1 MGETP
6 MLRKWTRMSALKF
19 NQVFVGLLIIST
31 LSAFVINPKYTNRI
45 RNFQGLFAPIAL
57 PVRHLA
63 AAANDRFSK
72 PHEPDHRDLT
82 VVRAENDDLRISV
95 MALMGQLEQLK
106 QTDEERRQL
115 GHLRPLC
122 STMKVAGDD
131 TGTSESLI
139 LPPTTGDTIMQGMA
153 VVYTQGLVGRIDRV
167 GPAGSQV
174 QLITDK
180 TFRVTARF
188 QYWVKES
195 DGSLTGKYRDT
206 ATLAVVQGAGKG
218 TMFIDTMTAKD
229 AGKLQIG
236 DEVVLYDAAWP
247 TTLRGQ
253 RLGQIS
259 SITSRRDAPQ
269 FFQVHIKPMRNLKEL
284 QEVQVLTKVA
294 PTAR

>member
-1 MGETP
+1 
-6 MLRKWTRMSALKF
+6 MSAVKF
-19 NQVFVGLLIIST
+19 NQVFVGLLILSI
-31 LSAFVINPKYTNRI
+31 LSAFVINPKYTNRV
-45 RNFQGLFAPIAL
+45 RNFQGLFAPVAL

-63 AAANDRFSK
+63 AAAKERLSK
-72 PHEPDHRDLT
+72 PEEPDHRDLT
-82 VVRAENDDLRISV
+82 VVRAENAELRTTLMGI
-95 MALMGQLEQLK
+95 MGQLEQLK

-131 TGTSESLI
+131 TGTNESLI
-139 LPPTTGDTIMQGMA
+139 LSATSGDAVMQGMA

-180 TFRVTARF
+180 NFRATARF
-188 QYWVKES
+188 QYWAK
-195 DGSLTGKYRDT
+195 DAAGAPAAKYRDT
-206 ATLAVVQGAGKG
+206 TLAVVQGAGKG
-218 TMFIDTMTAKD
+218 TMLIDTVTAKD
-229 AGKLQIG
+229 AEKIQVG
-236 DEVVLYDAAWP
+236 DEVVLYDATWD
-247 TTLRGQ
+247 TTVRGQ
-253 RLGQIS
+253 RLGQV
-259 SITSRRDAPQ
+259 TSLVVRRDAPQ

>member
-1 MGETP
+1 
-6 MLRKWTRMSALKF
+6 MSAVKF
-19 NQVFVGLLIIST
+19 NQVFVGLLLLST

-45 RNFQGLFAPIAL
+45 RNFQGLFAPVAL
-57 PVRHLA
+57 PVRQLA
-63 AAANDRFSK
+63 AAAKDRFSK
-72 PHEPDHRDLT
+72 PEETDHRDVT
-82 VVRAENDDLRISV
+82 VVRAENGDLRNTV
-95 MALMGQLEQLK
+95 MSLMGQLEQLK

-131 TGTSESLI
+131 TGASESLI
-139 LPPTTGDTIMQGMA
+139 LPATTGDAVMQGMA

-174 QLITDK
+174 QLISDK
-180 TFRVTARF
+180 SFRVTAKF
-188 QYWVKES
+188 QYWVKEK
-195 DGSLTGKYRDT
+195 DGSPSPKYRDT
-206 ATLAVVQGAGKG
+206 NLAVVQGEGRG
-218 TMFIDTMTAKD
+218 SMMIDTVTTKD
-229 AGKLQIG
+229 AEKVQLG

-247 TTLRGQ
+247 TTVRGQ
-253 RLGQIS
+253 RLGQVIS
-259 SITSRRDAPQ
+259 IVPRRDAAQ

>member
-1 MGETP
+1 MPVSRESE
-6 MLRKWTRMSALKF
+6 TRMSAVKF
-19 NQVFVGLLIIST
+19 NQVFVGLISLSI

-45 RNFQGLFAPIAL
+45 RNFQGLFAPVAL
-57 PVRHLA
+57 PVRHMA
-63 AAANDRFSK
+63 AAVNDRFSK
-72 PHEPDHRDLT
+72 PAEPDHRDLT
-82 VVRAENDDLRISV
+82 VVRAENAELRTTL
-95 MALMGQLEQLK
+95 MGLMGQLEQLK

-139 LPPTTGDTIMQGMA
+139 LPATTGDTIMQGMA

-167 GPAGSQV
+167 GPGGSQV

-188 QYWVKES
+188 QCWEKAP
-195 DGSLTGKYRDT
+195 DGSLIAKYRDT

-218 TMFIDTMTAKD
+218 AMFVDTITQKD
-229 AGKLQIG
+229 AEKLQIG

-253 RLGQIS
+253 RLGQIT